1 MKKYFGIDLSFY
13 KSIKELENFFSASE
27 QNAKK
32 NKINKD
38 LFIDDRWKLKIYEN
52 DEKNLVKLWEA
63 WVGNGQI
70 LNEDRYKLYKNFLKK
85 NSFNSFWFVE
95 ENRIFREF
103 FYKPI
108 SIENEVLN
116 SSCFIADI
124 MSKYYS
130 SSNDKFRI
138 FEIGGG
144 FGLLAGLF
152 YYKYKSNINYWLIDA
167 YSYSLAGQVSYLK
180 KKFGETKVKKF
191 EDFHSLN
198 EALNFDGFVVCASW
212 NLDKLNL
219 SNNFDLCVAISSIQ
233 ETSIDTQVFYIELIN
248 KILKTEG
255 NFISLN
261 DFFFP
266 KTNYGL
272 INKNFKINLLEH
284 SPRSRT
290 FSQPLLVC
298 KTSHNSMDY
307 PNLYGIYGFIKKID
321 NLITKEKIL
330 SMSHKQK
337 LDLLLKIKKKL
348 IFQRKIFF
356 ITSVILFILTL
367 YLLI

>member
-1 MKKYFGIDLSFY
+1 
-13 KSIKELENFFSASE
+13 
-27 QNAKK
+27 
-32 NKINKD
+32 
-38 LFIDDRWKLKIYEN
+38 
-52 DEKNLVKLWEA
+52 
-63 WVGNGQI
+63 
-70 LNEDRYKLYKNFLKK
+70 
-85 NSFNSFWFVE
+85 
-95 ENRIFREF
+95 
-103 FYKPI
+103 
-108 SIENEVLN
+108 
-116 SSCFIADI
+116 

-130 SSNDKFRI
+130 SSEDKFRI

-152 YYKYKSNINYWLIDA
+152 YYRYKSNINYWLIDA
-167 YSYSLAGQVSYLK
+167 YSYSLAGQMCYLK

-198 EALNFDGFVVCASW
+198 EALNFDGFVVCGSW

-219 SNNFDLCVAISSIQ
+219 PNSFNLCVAISSIQ
-233 ETSIDTQVFYIELIN
+233 ETSIDSQIFYLEFIN
-248 KILKTEG
+248 KILKPEG

-272 INKNFKINLLEH
+272 INENFKINLLEH

-298 KTSHNSMDY
+298 KTSQNLKDY
-307 PNLYGIYGFIKKID
+307 PNLYGMYGFIKRID
-321 NLITKEKIL
+321 NLIIKEKSISIAHKQKL
-330 SMSHKQK
+330 ESRKQNLESHKQK
-337 LDLLLKIKKKL
+337 IEIHKQKIEIHKQKIDLLLKHKKKL
-348 IFQRKIFF
+348 IFQRKILF
-356 ITSVILFILTL
+356 ITLVILFILTL